1 MFKIHKSPK
10 RSFFHIR
17 EYINIGDKMETK
29 EKFKDFVKNNPI
41 LLKHVKDGKMT
52 WQNFYEI
59 YDIYGEDKEA
69 WKDYLKTETPRNTN
83 FDLPNFIKGLDL
95 DGIQNGVNSLQR
107 VLSLLQDM
115 SSNKSTTQNNN
126 YKPRPIYKHFDD

>member
-1 MFKIHKSPK
+1 
-10 RSFFHIR
+10 
-17 EYINIGDKMETK
+17 METK

-52 WQNFYEI
+52 WQQFYEI
-59 YDIYGEDKEA
+59 YDLYGEDKEA
-69 WKDYLKTETPRNTN
+69 WKDYLENPKPKANSN
-83 FDLPNFIKGLDL
+83 FDLTSFIKGLDL

-115 SSNKSTTQNNN
+115 STNKTNTQNNN

>member
-1 MFKIHKSPK
+1 
-10 RSFFHIR
+10 
-17 EYINIGDKMETK
+17 METK

-52 WQNFYEI
+52 WQKFYEI
-59 YDIYGEDKEA
+59 YDLYGEDKSA
-69 WKDYLKTETPRNTN
+69 WQEYLKTETPKQTN
-83 FDLPNFIKGLDL
+83 FDLNNFIKGIDL

-115 SSNKSTTQNNN
+115 SINKQTPQNTH
-126 YKPRPIYKHFDD
+126 KPRPIYKHFDD

>member
-1 MFKIHKSPK
+1 MKG
-10 RSFFHIR
+10 RFF
-17 EYINIGDKMETK
+17 YMETK

-52 WQNFYEI
+52 WQKFYEI
-59 YDIYGEDKEA
+59 YDLYGEDKEA
-69 WKDYLKTETPRNTN
+69 WKDYLVKESKPSTSS
-83 FDLPNFIKGLDL
+83 FDLNNFIKGLDL

-107 VLSLLQDM
+107 VLGLLQDM
-115 SSNKSTTQNNN
+115 TSNKTQPQTNN

>member
-1 MFKIHKSPK
+1 
-10 RSFFHIR
+10 
-17 EYINIGDKMETK
+17 METK

-41 LLKHVKDGKMT
+41 LLKYVKEGKMT
-52 WQNFYEI
+52 WQQFYEI
-59 YDIYGEDKEA
+59 YDLYGEDKEA
-69 WKDYLKTETPRNTN
+69 WKDYLKTEQPKQTN
-83 FDLPNFIKGLDL
+83 FDLPNFLKGLDL

-115 SSNKSTTQNNN
+115 SSNKTIPTNN

>member
-1 MFKIHKSPK
+1 
-10 RSFFHIR
+10 
-17 EYINIGDKMETK
+17 METK

-41 LLKHVKDGKMT
+41 LLKYVKEEKMT
-52 WQNFYEI
+52 WQKFYEI
-59 YDIYGEDKEA
+59 YDMYGEDKEA
-69 WKDYLKTETPRNTN
+69 WQEYLKKEPIKQNN
-83 FDLPNFIKGLDL
+83 FDLNNFIKGIDL

-115 SSNKSTTQNNN
+115 SVKPNTNNT

>member
-1 MFKIHKSPK
+1 MIICSYK
-10 RSFFHIR
+10 

-52 WQNFYEI
+52 WQKFYEI
-59 YDIYGEDKEA
+59 YDLYGEDKSA
-69 WKDYLKTETPRNTN
+69 WQEYLKTETPKQTN
-83 FDLPNFIKGLDL
+83 FDLNNFIKGIDL

-115 SSNKSTTQNNN
+115 SINKQMPQNTH
-126 YKPRPIYKHFDD
+126 KPRPIYKHFDD